1 MLTVPLT
8 FPLDYLYPGET
19 SHNAAS
25 VTKLMHRLMQLANT
39 PITEENKTF
48 LLECAKD
55 MQAHS
60 VAYRVA
66 PHIEYLSFLTRHI
79 PKTTEQTEI
88 LEIFSI
94 LYLAQRRIG
103 DHINI
108 PQHFQKED
116 PALSQATKDAI
127 SNLCKTADGLAI
139 MLAKT
144 PEMQERI
151 ADLEKVG
158 KSSSRESIL
167 AEIEYQKTVLESVA
181 QAKVALNEAFE
192 NLRTEYRIKKDEL
205 MVVYKEKLENVV
217 SGQRTLFM
225 DVQDAQDI
233 QDTQDT
239 ADSENNEVDECG
251 AEDPSAD
258 TQL

>member
-66 PHIEYLSFLTRHI
+66 PHIEYLNFLTRHV
-79 PKTTEQTEI
+79 PKTSEQTEI
-88 LEIFSI
+88 LEIFSS

-108 PQHFQKED
+108 PQHFHKED

-127 SNLCKTADGLAI
+127 SSLCKTADGLAI

-144 PEMQERI
+144 PEMQQRI
-151 ADLEKVG
+151 ADLERIG
-158 KSSSRESIL
+158 KSTCKESIL
-167 AEIEYQKTVLESVA
+167 AEMECQKAILESVA
-181 QAKVALNEAFE
+181 QAKAALNEAFE
-192 NLRTEYRIKKDEL
+192 SLRAEYRTKKDEL
-205 MVVYKEKLENVV
+205 MVAYKEKLDNVV
-217 SGQRTLFM
+217 SGQRALFM
-225 DVQDAQDI
+225 DAQDV
-233 QDTQDT
+233 QDT
-239 ADSENNEVDECG
+239 AESENNETDECG
-251 AEDPSAD
+251 AEDPSVDA
-258 TQL
+258 